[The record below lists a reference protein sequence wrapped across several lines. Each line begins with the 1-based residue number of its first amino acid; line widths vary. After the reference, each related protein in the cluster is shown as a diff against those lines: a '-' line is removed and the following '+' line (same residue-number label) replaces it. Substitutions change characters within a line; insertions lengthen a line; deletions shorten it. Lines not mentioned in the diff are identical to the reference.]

1 MIRRSVF
8 RWTLAAL
15 ALVAARSASADP
27 ITFTGNVD
35 SDFKLAPGTGVSSFV
50 PHPLADG
57 SPNPH
62 AVPQDAWMTNQGLI
76 NGWQVKDVR
85 LQYDKATD
93 TLSVG
98 LNTWSVAGDAA
109 GEGNPGVAPSQM
121 ATEGGKNE
129 PHLGGY
135 KSITVGFSFSNSTT
149 PDILAGVP
157 SNKTE
162 AGPGIDG
169 FNVAAYK
176 PTNMGVQNSYGAT
189 LTNNLGGLAFDPS
202 KAHPGFEFT
211 IKNFS
216 KIPGNDLTKGFTM
229 SVYAGS
235 PEDVVAGE
243 DSFSRH
249 ITLPQPE
256 KVHTPEPATLLA
268 WSTVLAAGAVVRHR
282 RRRGRA

>member
-1 MIRRSVF
+1 MVRRSVF

-15 ALVAARSASADP
+15 ALVAARPATADP

-35 SDFKLAPGTGVSSFV
+35 SDFKLSPGTGVVNFV

-76 NGWQVKDVR
+76 NGWEVKDVR

-98 LNTWSVAGDAA
+98 LNTWSVAGDAS
-109 GEGNPGVAPSQM
+109 GTGNPTATPPQM
-121 ATEGGKNE
+121 KAEGGKNE
-129 PHLGGY
+129 AHLGGD
-135 KSITVGFSFSNSTT
+135 KSITVGFSFNNSST
-149 PDILAGVP
+149 PSVLAGVP
-157 SNKTE
+157 SNKAE

-169 FNVAAYK
+169 FTVASYRA
-176 PTNMGVQNSYGAT
+176 TNMGIQNSYGPT
-189 LTNNLGGLAFDPS
+189 LTSNLGGLAFDPS
-202 KAHPGFEFT
+202 AAHPGFEFT
-211 IKNFS
+211 VKNFS
-216 KIPGNDLTKGFTM
+216 KIPGNDLTKGFTL

-243 DSFSRH
+243 DSFSRQ
-249 ITLPQPE
+249 ITLPSPE
-256 KVHTPEPATLLA
+256 RAHVPEPATLLA
-268 WSTVLAAGAVVRHR
+268 WTTVLAGGAAIRNR
-282 RRRGRA
+282 RRLARS